1 MFDYTSVKWK
11 KFRASILR
19 RDGYRCKICARYGR
33 MVPATEVHHIKH
45 TDEYPELVY
54 DPQNLVSLCK
64 SCHNRQHPEKGGEKS
79 FYSRK

>member
-11 KFRASILR
+11 KFRASILC

-33 MVPATEVHHIKH
+33 MVSATEVHHIKH

-79 FYSRK
+79 FYTRK

>member
-1 MFDYTSVKWK
+1 MFDYTSGKWK

-33 MVPATEVHHIKH
+33 MVQATEVHHIRH
-45 TDEYPELVY
+45 ADEYPELVY
-54 DPQNLVSLCK
+54 DPKNLVSLCK

-79 FYSRK
+79 FYTRN